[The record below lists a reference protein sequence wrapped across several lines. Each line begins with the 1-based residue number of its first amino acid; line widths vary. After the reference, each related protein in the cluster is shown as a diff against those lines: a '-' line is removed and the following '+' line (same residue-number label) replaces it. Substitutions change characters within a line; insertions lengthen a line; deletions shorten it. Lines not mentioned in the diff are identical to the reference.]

1 MSMWRDPGPNK
12 KDGAPAAPEI
22 PAADGRLF
30 TADASPAPPVP
41 ASTAPSAVPTAAASP
56 RQDGAKE
63 SLIAADISIEGKIE
77 GAGHVRL
84 AGRFKGDVNVKGDL
98 TIERGAK
105 LNGGV
110 RANKVIIAG
119 ELEGNIESA
128 AQVELQTSGVL
139 VGDVKAGSLTVASG
153 ARMRGQAD
161 FGWGED
167 AARPASG
174 GKANGSGN
182 GSAAA
187 GSSSGGD
194 SDAT

>member
-1 MSMWRDPGPNK
+1 MSMWRDQGPNK
-12 KDGAPAAPEI
+12 KDGVPAAPDA

-30 TADASPAPPVP
+30 NADASPAPPVP
-41 ASTAPSAVPTAAASP
+41 AAAATPSVVPTAAP
-56 RQDGAKE
+56 PQRQSEAKE

-167 AARPASG
+167 T
-174 GKANGSGN
+174 GKPTATPKPVVS
-182 GSAAA
+182 
-187 GSSSGGD
+187 GD

>member
-1 MSMWRDPGPNK
+1 MSMWRDQGPNK
-12 KDGAPAAPEI
+12 KDGVPAAAEV

-30 TADASPAPPVP
+30 TAESSPAPPVP
-41 ASTAPSAVPTAAASP
+41 APAPPSAAPAAPAP
-56 RQDGAKE
+56 QRHGEAKE

-167 AARPASG
+167 T
-174 GKANGSGN
+174 GKPVGTAKPVVS
-182 GSAAA
+182 
-187 GSSSGGD
+187 GD